1 MMRGAESAPAQPLAS
16 VVIIAYNCADY
27 AGQAIRSVLGQTWI
41 HLELIVV
48 DDGSTDRTPEVV
60 RSIDDSRLRYVR
72 QKNSGP
78 NAARNEGIRQARGD
92 FIAFLDCDD
101 WWLPAKLERQLAR
114 AIDHPEIG
122 LVYSLAARVDT
133 SGRPGDR
140 FASIVEGRVLDRLLL
155 GNCIAGSA
163 SSAMVTRRA
172 IEAVG
177 TFDESL
183 HYAED
188 WEYWIRIASQFEV
201 ACVPEFDV
209 YLLDRP
215 GSQGKNAKAT
225 RRDSLRFIHAA
236 LARYAPSRPFFRR
249 MALAQLHYV
258 ASYNLWASGLL
269 WDARRELLWSLAYN
283 PLHLTYYKRMVR
295 LFFPKR
301 QKRDTPSR
309 DTA

>member
-1 MMRGAESAPAQPLAS
+1 MTESSGAVSSNPLVS
-16 VVIIAYNCADY
+16 VVVIAYNCAEFVGH
-27 AGQAIRSVLGQTWI
+27 AVASVLEQTWK
-41 HLELIVV
+41 HLEVIVV
-48 DDGSTDRTPEVV
+48 DDGSTDRTPDVI
-60 RSIDDSRLRYVR
+60 RSIADPRLRYVR

-78 NAARNEGIRQARGD
+78 NAARNEGIRQARGN

-101 WWLPAKLERQLAR
+101 WWLPAKLEKQLAK
-114 AIDHPEIG
+114 ANGHPDVG
-122 LVYSLAARVDT
+122 LVYSWALRVDT
-133 SGRPGDR
+133 SGAHGDR
-140 FASIVEGRVLDRLLL
+140 FDSIVEGRVLDRLLL

-172 IEAVG
+172 VETVG

-188 WEYWIRIASQFEV
+188 WEYWIRVASQFAV

-215 GSQGKNAKAT
+215 GSQGKNATAT

-236 LARYAPSRPFFRR
+236 LDRYAPSRPLFRR
-249 MALAQLHYV
+249 AALAQLHYV
-258 ASYNLWASGLL
+258 ASFNLWASGQI
-269 WDARRELLWSLAYN
+269 WDARRELVRSLVYN

-301 QKRDTPSR
+301 K
-309 DTA
+309 